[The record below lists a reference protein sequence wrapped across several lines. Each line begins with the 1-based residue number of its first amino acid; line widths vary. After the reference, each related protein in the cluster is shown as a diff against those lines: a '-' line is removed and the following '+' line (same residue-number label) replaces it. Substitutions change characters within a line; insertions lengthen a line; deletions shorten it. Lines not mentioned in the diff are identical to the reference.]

1 MESEPTDEVKEEII
15 VAEKR
20 TRDTTQQ
27 LPQNRP
33 PKPEPIPDELATYF
47 NFSETQILDKIKF
60 DCQIDNLIFKG
71 RFEPVFGKSFGFL
84 KDVEHITGQKLLYPV
99 LQSDIDALFIVSDK
113 LEAKTYYTFEV
124 KVASK
129 KERIKYNNPFLLQ
142 AKDINIQEIIQ
153 LSELDGHILQRQEK
167 LTQIENSVTVANNT
181 FAQKLADFDAE
192 KAAILEKDLIQRKER
207 LKYIE
212 DKIIDTG
219 NTLAQKLANFEIEK
233 RAVLDTH
240 LLELENVKEKY
251 HQENERVLIEQAR
264 LSELTKQTTEMES
277 TLELLRQK
285 VNICQNLDFLT
296 KEEADRYLVALDQ
309 KPFTRPNNH
318 LDFKADLNENY
329 PDLVKAIH
337 NYLHFEKGLIYTKF
351 QIRNFLALLLTH
363 DIIVLSGLSGSGK
376 TQIVKAFAEAVGG
389 VAKIIPV
396 KPSWTSSDDLLG
408 YYNPLQSSFMP
419 TPFTEAIVEA
429 TQNPHRLYLICLDE
443 MNLARVEYYFADFLS
458 KLEEREHQPEIDLY
472 AKHEEEMF
480 AAEFKTMLMLIES
493 AIGTQS
499 VNSWVDFLTNDSIR
513 TRFFELLGASE
524 KDTVLQIHANMKKR
538 LVNILK
544 FPATL
549 KIPANVRF
557 IGAINVDETTHYFS
571 PKILDRVHI
580 VKFENPLIF
589 EEEVRTHMEQESTEG
604 SYSPVYID
612 PKLLVRRMPYPSL
625 SQSGQKERL
634 NGLINLNKEFLIS
647 LNIDFGVRSLRQAA
661 NYYEQYQTCSIDLT
675 EFNPENMHI
684 EDIQVF
690 QEFIEKQASNVI
702 LNQKVLTRFV
712 FDGDE
717 FTKGGEKK
725 LETLEKMAFE
735 LPRLME
741 LEGIDTSRYR
751 RGNLATQQL
760 LQMIASARAN
770 NNQVNFFA

>member
-1 MESEPTDEVKEEII
+1 M
-15 VAEKR
+15 
-20 TRDTTQQ
+20 
-27 LPQNRP
+27 
-33 PKPEPIPDELATYF
+33 PIPDELATF
-47 NFSETQILDKIKF
+47 FEFSKNQIIDKIKH
-60 DCQIDNLIFKG
+60 DCKIDSLLFTG
-71 RFEPVFGKSFGFL
+71 RFDAVPEANFGFFS
-84 KDVEHITGQKLLYPV
+84 DVKHQTGQILSYPV
-99 LQSDIDALFIVSDK
+99 IQRGIDK
-113 LEAKTYYTFEV
+113 LFLASSRLEPKKYYTFEV
-124 KVASK
+124 EVARK
-129 KERIKYNNPFLLQ
+129 PERLKQINPFLLQ
-142 AKDINIQEIIQ
+142 AKDADIQEIIR
-153 LSELDGHILQRQEK
+153 LSELAEHILQQQTK
-167 LTQIENSVTVANNT
+167 LTQIENDISVANNT
-181 FAQKLADFDAE
+181 FTKKLSEFDAS
-192 KAAILEKDLIQRKER
+192 KQAILQTHITDLEAIQTQ
-207 LKYIE
+207 Y
-212 DKIIDTG
+212 
-219 NTLAQKLANFEIEK
+219 N
-233 RAVLDTH
+233 
-240 LLELENVKEKY
+240 
-251 HQENERVLIEQAR
+251 QENERVLIEKAR
-264 LSELTKQTTEMES
+264 LNELTKQTTEMES

-285 VNICQNLDFLT
+285 VKVCQNLDFLT
-296 KEEADRYLVALDQ
+296 TEEADRYLVALDQ
-309 KPFTRPNNH
+309 KTYTKPNNY
-318 LDFKADLNENY
+318 LDFKDDLNENY

-337 NYLHFEKGLIYTKF
+337 NYLHFEKGLIYTEF
-351 QIRNFLALLLTH
+351 QIRNFLALILTH

-429 TQNPHRLYLICLDE
+429 AQNPHRLYLICLDE
-443 MNLARVEYYFADFLS
+443 MNLARVEFYFADFLS

-571 PKILDRVHI
+571 PKVLDRVHI

-589 EEEVRTHMEQESTEG
+589 EEEVTEKMQQYLTNDTFKPIYVAPSVLPSRKPYPLLNRTH
-604 SYSPVYID
+604 ID
-612 PKLLVRRMPYPSL
+612 ETTRILL
-625 SQSGQKERL
+625 E
-634 NGLINLNKEFLIS
+634 LNKLYLLP

-661 NYYEQYQTCSIDLT
+661 YYSEQYAICYLDSSRYDSDDIENELPLFEYSISERYAINT
-675 EFNPENMHI
+675 I
-684 EDIQVF
+684 I
-690 QEFIEKQASNVI
+690 
-702 LNQKVLTRFV
+702 NQKIITRFV
-712 FDGDE
+712 FDGDDSS
-717 FTKGGEKK
+717 KNGEKK
-725 LETLEKMAFE
+725 LDLLETMSKNISDILDFS
-735 LPRLME
+735 
-741 LEGIDTSRYR
+741 GIDASRFQCGYLAED
-751 RGNLATQQL
+751 NLR
-760 LQMIASARAN
+760 QMIASARAN